1 MGELTATTFVSLD
14 GVMQAPGAPH
24 EDTSGDF
31 RHGGWVFPLAEADMG
46 AIMVEIFSK
55 ASAFLLGRTTYDL
68 FAAHF
73 PRVTDKRDP
82 IASRLNALPKHVA
95 TRTRTALDWQDSSV
109 VRDVLD
115 EVPRLKSRYA
125 HELQVH
131 GSAGLLQTLI
141 AHDLIDEYRILFFP
155 VIIGTGKRL
164 FGPGAVPANFT
175 LREHRTTSAG
185 VLYGAYRRSGP
196 LKTGSF
202 ALED

>member
-1 MGELTATTFVSLD
+1 
-14 GVMQAPGAPH
+14 
-24 EDTSGDF
+24 
-31 RHGGWVFPLAEADMG
+31 
-46 AIMVEIFSK
+46 
-55 ASAFLLGRTTYDL
+55 
-68 FAAHF
+68 
-73 PRVTDKRDP
+73 
-82 IASRLNALPKHVA
+82 
-95 TRTRTALDWQDSSV
+95 V

-115 EVPRLKSRYA
+115 EVPTLKSRYA

-141 AHDLIDEYRILFFP
+141 THDLIDEYRILFFP

-164 FGPGAVPANFT
+164 FGPGAVPADFT
-175 LREHRTTSAG
+175 LREQRTTSAG